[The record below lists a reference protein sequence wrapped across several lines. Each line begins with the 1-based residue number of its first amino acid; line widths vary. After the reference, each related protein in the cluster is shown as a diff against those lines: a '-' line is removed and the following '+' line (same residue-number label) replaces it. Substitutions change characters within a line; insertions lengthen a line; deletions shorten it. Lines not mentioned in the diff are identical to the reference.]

1 MPTRQDVAVSHPMAT
16 GTAQPGGELGPAGPP
31 PAARTRNA
39 ARAHRVRLLTGV
51 AALTVLLVT
60 ACGATTQ
67 SQAPQPSQPAAG
79 ASSAG
84 AAPSAEPP
92 SVFAWYANKDIRFAH
107 TEVSDQK
114 IADLLTGKKN
124 SPVVYVPEL
133 AKVPPE
139 ATSPVYIFSNGIQ
152 PEHRGPLGFQ
162 GDVFPT
168 APGDPGYSP
177 LRALNLVTWKDGAS
191 PRQLTSAADVLA
203 AQQAGELT
211 LQQPGIIIN
220 MPFLQWPTGH
230 R

>member
-1 MPTRQDVAVSHPMAT
+1 MTTRQDVADSHRTAT
-16 GTAQPGGELGPAGPP
+16 GTAQPGGEPGPAGPT
-31 PAARTRNA
+31 PAAKTRKA

-51 AALTVLLVT
+51 AALVALLAT
-60 ACGATTQ
+60 ACGTTTQ
-67 SQAPQPSQPAAG
+67 SQAPQPSQLAAG
-79 ASSAG
+79 ASSPG
-84 AAPSAEPP
+84 AAPPDEPP
-92 SVFAWYANKDIRFAH
+92 SVFAWYANMDIRFAH
-107 TEVSDQK
+107 TEASDQK
-114 IADLLTGKKN
+114 IADLLTSKKN
-124 SPVVYVPEL
+124 SPVIYVPEL

-139 ATSPVYIFSNGIQ
+139 ANSPVYISSNGTQ

-177 LRALNLVTWKDGAS
+177 LRALTLITWKDGAH

-203 AQQAGELT
+203 AQKAGELT